1 MSVILTDIKDNL
13 GIITIN
19 SEKSLNALSLEIVK
33 GLKGILEQWKD
44 NNDITCIFLQGAG
57 QKAFC
62 AGGDIRQMRN
72 AIEEYKPISTTQV
85 PPLCEEYFITEYSV
99 DYLIH
104 TYPKPIVVWGDGI
117 VMGGGLG
124 LLAGASH
131 RVVTERSLLAMPEIS
146 IGLYP
151 DVGASYF
158 LNQMP
163 SAYGLYLGLTGT
175 RFDGADALFLDI
187 ADYYISF
194 EVKEDIINTLAS
206 ISSQDNLNQQIDT
219 ILQNN
224 SVSSTHIPHS
234 KAQAHQKFISTFE
247 NVKSVQEF
255 KALLDAELNHDDWI
269 AGGHSFFTKG
279 SPTSACVIFKQL
291 TDSKHYTL
299 EEVFRSELNLTCQFT
314 IHPDFSEGVRA
325 LLIDKDQSPQWSPA
339 HLDQVTTEWVNSHFI
354 PLWKESNHPF
364 KNLKQ

>member
-1 MSVILTDIKDNL
+1 MSVVLTDIKDNL

-19 SEKSLNALSLEIVK
+19 SEKSLNALSLEIVTDLNNI
-33 GLKGILEQWKD
+33 LKQWKG
-44 NNDITCIFLQGAG
+44 NNDISCIFLQGAG

-62 AGGDIRQMRN
+62 AGGDIRQVRSAM
-72 AIEEYKPISTTQV
+72 EEYKQIDPTQV
-85 PPLCEEYFITEYSV
+85 PPICEEYFITEYSL

-131 RVVTERSLLAMPEIS
+131 RIVTERSLLAMPEIS

-158 LNQMP
+158 LNKMP

-175 RFDGADALFLDI
+175 RFDGSDALFLGI
-187 ADYYISF
+187 ADYYLSSEI
-194 EVKEDIINTLAS
+194 KEDIINALAS
-206 ISSQDNLNQQIDT
+206 ISKLDNLEEQIT
-219 ILQNN
+219 TVLQNN
-224 SVSSTHIPHS
+224 RVNSVNIPVS
-234 KAQAHQKFISTFE
+234 KAQAHQSFISTFE
-247 NVKSVQEF
+247 NIKSVQEF
-255 KALLDAELNHDDWI
+255 KALLDSAIEDEWV
-269 AGGHSFFTKG
+269 AGGHSFFSKG
-279 SPTSACVIFKQL
+279 SPTSTCVIFKQL
-291 TDSKHYTL
+291 TDSKHYSL

-339 HLDQVTTEWVNSHFI
+339 NLEQVTTEWVDSHFI
-354 PLWKESNHPF
+354 PLWNESNHPF
-364 KNLKQ
+364 KNLRK

>member
-1 MSVILTDIKDNL
+1 MSVVLTDIKDNL

-33 GLKGILEQWKD
+33 SLQDILEQWKD
-44 NNDITCIFLQGAG
+44 NSKVTCIFLQGAG

-62 AGGDIRQMRN
+62 AGGDIRQVRS
-72 AIEEYKPISTTQV
+72 AIEEYKQIDPTQV
-85 PPLCEEYFITEYSV
+85 PPICEEYFITEYSV

-131 RVVTERSLLAMPEIS
+131 RIVTERSLLAMPEIS

-158 LNQMP
+158 LNKMP

-175 RFDGADALFLDI
+175 RFDGSDALFLGI
-187 ADYYISF
+187 ADYYLSTEI
-194 EVKEDIINTLAS
+194 KEDVINALAS
-206 ISSQDNLNQQIDT
+206 ISSLDNLEQQIST
-219 ILQNN
+219 VLQNN
-224 SVSSTHIPHS
+224 SVNSTDIPAS
-234 KAQAHQKFISTFE
+234 KAQAHQSFISTFE

-255 KALLDAELNHDDWI
+255 KALLDPAAKQDEWV
-269 AGGHSFFTKG
+269 ASGHSFFSKG
-279 SPTSACVIFKQL
+279 SPTSTFVIFKQL
-291 TDSKHYTL
+291 TDSKHYSL
-299 EEVFRSELNLTCQFT
+299 EEVFQSELNLTCQFT

-325 LLIDKDQSPQWSPA
+325 LLIDKDQSPKWSPNSI
-339 HLDQVTTEWVNSHFI
+339 DKVTSSWVESHFI
-354 PLWKESNHPF
+354 PLWSEDKHPF